1 MLELQHI
8 NYRVQDGDTDRDILR
23 DVNLTIENGTFAGL
37 TGPSGSG
44 KSTALAI
51 AARLV
56 QPTSG
61 QVLLDG
67 RDITKLTGRDAAA
80 ARLAQLGIVFQTP
93 KLLGALTV
101 REQLEVMVRLGAG
114 DLAGLSRI
122 DREARIDETLE
133 MVGITDLAHRR
144 PAQLSGGQQ
153 QRANIARAIVHRP
166 GTLLIDEPTSALD
179 QTRSDQVMDLL
190 GSLTKELNMASVVVT
205 HEQSHLPRFD
215 VLYRMVDGELTREE
229 ARQRDLVM
237 Q

>member
-205 HEQSHLPRFD
+205 HEQSYLPRFD